1 MTSSLLKK
9 KKGKIQFGSKRS
21 TVLDWNWLQDSIA
34 VGKLLNQEAHLF
46 HKPATKEYLLCKE
59 PMAYPKHKP
68 VCTRAR
74 LIDRV
79 LEPSPVDEN
88 AQNAKADTV
97 QLAKLASANL
107 CLVDDCQV
115 DGLKLVR
122 PGSLPSV
129 TSRNKKS
136 TIGNQVR
143 IKIQKLT
150 LLS

>member
-1 MTSSLLKK
+1 
-9 KKGKIQFGSKRS
+9 
-21 TVLDWNWLQDSIA
+21 
-34 VGKLLNQEAHLF
+34 
-46 HKPATKEYLLCKE
+46 
-59 PMAYPKHKP
+59 MAYPKHKP

-88 AQNAKADTV
+88 TQNAKADTV